1 MFGVE
6 NVIHCFVDVMI
17 MMEMKLIVVER
28 GTWMVSNTVLMD
40 TSGLTGKSKRGC
52 WFVYGKTKSNLYDQ
66 LKESDDHICEGRQG
80 RYGEFVLYQ

>member
-6 NVIHCFVDVMI
+6 NVIDYFVDVMI

-52 WFVYGKTKSNLYDQ
+52 VGL
-66 LKESDDHICEGRQG
+66 CMGRQRAIWMINSKG
-80 RYGEFVLYQ
+80 